1 MVSHT
6 PRHTPP
12 HTPKHT
18 PDAAIIEQ
26 TLRVA
31 GESVAQGCG
40 GPFGAAVFATGS
52 GEILA
57 VAANRV
63 LADCDPTAHA
73 EMGAIRKAC
82 AAVGNPH
89 LEGYSLYATGQ
100 PCPMCLAAIHWA
112 RLDAYYYTTTYAE
125 AAAIGFD
132 DAAIRD
138 SLAGVIAP
146 MTPGTPWPDEAVRRF
161 FLEYGGKRY

>member
-1 MVSHT
+1 M
-6 PRHTPP
+6 
-12 HTPKHT
+12 PKHT
-18 PDAAIIEQ
+18 PNHTPNHIPGGAIIGR

-31 GESVAQGCG
+31 QESAARGCG
-40 GPFGAAVFATGS
+40 GPFGAAVFATGT
-52 GEILA
+52 GKILA

-73 EMGAIRKAC
+73 EIAAIRKAC
-82 AAVGNPH
+82 AAVGGPS
-89 LEGYSLYATGQ
+89 LEGFSLYATGQ

-112 RLDAYYYTTTYAE
+112 RLDAYYYSTTYAE

-138 SLAGVIAP
+138 SLAGAIAP
-146 MTPGTPWPDEAVRRF
+146 MVPGTPWPDEAVRRF
-161 FLEYGGKRY
+161 FLGYGGKRY

>member
-1 MVSHT
+1 M
-6 PRHTPP
+6 PICEACARGLC
-12 HTPKHT
+12 
-18 PDAAIIEQ
+18 DAGTYDAFVV
-26 TLRVA
+26 RD
-31 GESVAQGCG
+31 
-40 GPFGAAVFATGS
+40 
-52 GEILA
+52 
-57 VAANRV
+57 V
-63 LADCDPTAHA
+63 LTCHVQ
-73 EMGAIRKAC
+73 AC
-82 AAVGNPH
+82 AAVGGPS
-89 LEGYSLYATGQ
+89 LEGFSLYATGQ

-112 RLDAYYYTTTYAE
+112 RLDAYYYSTTYAE